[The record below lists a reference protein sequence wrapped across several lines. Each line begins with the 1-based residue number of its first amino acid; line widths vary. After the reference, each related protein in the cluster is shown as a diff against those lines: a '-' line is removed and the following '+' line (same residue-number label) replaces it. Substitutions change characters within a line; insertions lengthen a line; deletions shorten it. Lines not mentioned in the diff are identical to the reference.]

1 MLEQLVL
8 REIQLQ
14 RAKRVGIN
22 VSDDMLNEALSR
34 VATNL
39 GYTLE
44 ELPTVLAAQN
54 IDYALYR
61 EDSRQDMIIEQLQ
74 QRDVINRISI
84 TPRELDQ
91 CLANADVNAA
101 NAFDYNISH
110 ILISVPANATAQDIE
125 KAKQRIDEIHSR
137 LDSGEDFARLAVATS
152 HAQTALDGGSL
163 GWRKGSQLPT
173 LFKDIVLRLKPGQY
187 SDPIQSGS
195 GFQIVKLNEMRGAER
210 TMVDQL
216 HVRHI
221 LLRPNEIL
229 DDAAVR
235 QKLLGIRA
243 QIVGGAD
250 FGTVARAVSEDTA
263 SATDGGD
270 LGWLSPGDTAPEFEQ
285 AIARLARCR
294 KSASRSSRAT
304 AGTWSKCSSV
314 ARTTSPTRRNA
325 RTAPARFARPRP
337 RKSASYGCG
346 GCATRR
352 SSIYVTERPPRAP
365 AYRRPIVS
373 TPLPLVVVS
382 SGEPAGIGP
391 DIALALGSRAFA
403 ARLAVLGDPTLL
415 ASPQPLARSRRATP
429 RARERRGRRTAL
441 DGQPA
446 DIARAAQ
453 GPRPCRAARHGQ
465 RGVRARH
472 AARAP
477 PSCASRAPRARWS
490 PHRCRR
496 A

>member
-1 MLEQLVL
+1 MITHLRTVLIAVCCALVGSATAFSVLAQERGLGSGGELLDGVAAVVDDGVVLKSELSDRLALVMDNLRKQQEQQPADQRRALPPQSVIEQQVLEQLVL

-22 VSDDMLNEALSR
+22 VSDDMLNEALGR
-34 VATNL
+34 VAQNL

-54 IDYALYR
+54 IDYASYR

-74 QRDVINRISI
+74 QRDVVNRINI

-110 ILISVPANATAQDIE
+110 ILISIPANATAQDIE

-137 LDSGEDFARLAVATS
+137 LDAGEDFARLAVATS

-173 LFKDIVLRLKPGQY
+173 LFRDVVLRLKPGQY
-187 SDPIQSGS
+187 SEPLQAGS

-229 DDAAVR
+229 DEAAVR

-243 QIVGGAD
+243 QIVGGDD
-250 FGTVARAVSEDTA
+250 FATVAKAVSEDPA
-263 SATDGGD
+263 SATEGGD

-285 AIARLARCR
+285 AIAALSLNEISQPI
-294 KSASRSSRAT
+294 KS
-304 AGTWSKCSSV
+304 
-314 ARTTSPTRRNA
+314 
-325 RTAPARFARPRP
+325 RF
-337 RKSASYGCG
+337 GWHLVQVLE
-346 GCATRR
+346 RR
-352 SSIYVTERPPRAP
+352 SHDITDEKKREDCARQIRSTKAEEERELWL
-365 AYRRPIVS
+365 RRLRDQTFVD
-373 TPLPLVVVS
+373 L
-382 SGEPAGIGP
+382 
-391 DIALALGSRAFA
+391 
-403 ARLAVLGDPTLL
+403 
-415 ASPQPLARSRRATP
+415 
-429 RARERRGRRTAL
+429 
-441 DGQPA
+441 
-446 DIARAAQ
+446 
-453 GPRPCRAARHGQ
+453 RH
-465 RGVRARH
+465 
-472 AARAP
+472 
-477 PSCASRAPRARWS
+477 
-490 PHRCRR
+490 
-496 A
+496 

>member
-1 MLEQLVL
+1 MITHRHCGLVAACGAFVGIAMTGSVAAQERGLGSGGELLDGVAAVVNDGVVLKSELNERMALVMQNLRKQQEQEPAEQRQTLPPTSVIEQQVLEQLVL

-14 RAKRVGIN
+14 RAKKVGIN

-34 VATNL
+34 VAQNL

-54 IDYALYR
+54 IDYGMYR
-61 EDSRQDMIIEQLQ
+61 EDSRQDMIIDQLQ
-74 QRDVINRISI
+74 QRDVISRISV

-101 NAFDYNISH
+101 NSFDYNISH

-152 HAQTALDGGSL
+152 HAQTALDGGAL

-173 LFKDIVLRLKPGQY
+173 LFKDVVVRLKPGQY
-187 SDPIQSGS
+187 SEPIQSGS

-250 FGTVARAVSEDTA
+250 FGTVARAVSEDTS

-270 LGWLSPGDTAPEFEQ
+270 LGWISEGDTAPEFEQ
-285 AIARLARCR
+285 AIARLELKEVSEPI
-294 KSASRSSRAT
+294 KSR
-304 AGTWSKCSSV
+304 
-314 ARTTSPTRRNA
+314 
-325 RTAPARFARPRP
+325 
-337 RKSASYGCG
+337 YGWHLVQVLE
-346 GCATRR
+346 RR
-352 SSIYVTERPPRAP
+352 SHDVTDEKKREDCARQVRSTKAEEERELWL
-365 AYRRPIVS
+365 RRLRDQTFVD
-373 TPLPLVVVS
+373 L
-382 SGEPAGIGP
+382 
-391 DIALALGSRAFA
+391 
-403 ARLAVLGDPTLL
+403 
-415 ASPQPLARSRRATP
+415 
-429 RARERRGRRTAL
+429 
-441 DGQPA
+441 
-446 DIARAAQ
+446 
-453 GPRPCRAARHGQ
+453 RH
-465 RGVRARH
+465 
-472 AARAP
+472 
-477 PSCASRAPRARWS
+477 
-490 PHRCRR
+490 
-496 A
+496 